1 VPFQC
6 HRLTRPTLFLAM
18 LNGGQLEQDVGW
30 RHCEILRGAEGHG
43 QSSAISLFWLPQQPK
58 KMAPPESSI
67 VVRYCPG
74 QLADGLLARGN
85 ISRAGRLGKE
95 GEEGEGCWQAVSIA
109 TLKQSE
115 RPIGRAIFIG

>member
-1 VPFQC
+1 MRF
-6 HRLTRPTLFLAM
+6 
-18 LNGGQLEQDVGW
+18 
-30 RHCEILRGAEGHG
+30 CEAQKGLWAVVCN
-43 QSSAISLFWLPQQPK
+43 QFVLLPQPPK

-74 QLADGLLARGN
+74 QFAGGLLARGN
-85 ISRAGRLGKE
+85 ISPGGRLGNE

-109 TLKQSE
+109 TPKQSE